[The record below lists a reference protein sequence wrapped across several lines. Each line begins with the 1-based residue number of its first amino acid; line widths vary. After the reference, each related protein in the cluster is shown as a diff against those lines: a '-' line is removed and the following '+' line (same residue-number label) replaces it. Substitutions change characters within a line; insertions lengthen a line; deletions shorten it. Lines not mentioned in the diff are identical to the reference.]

1 MLVTITESTTES
13 PTTGRTTDRMET
25 TIARI
30 ATMILIPIIT
40 ALTAIPQGLASI
52 ITMAA
57 ADTTIGIVTGTAIE
71 TEAGA
76 IGTVIGTVTTIEM
89 TDADAAGNWYR

>member
-13 PTTGRTTDRMET
+13 PTTGHTA

-30 ATMILIPIIT
+30 AITTRIRTTT
-40 ALTAIPQGLASI
+40 ALIAIPQGLASI